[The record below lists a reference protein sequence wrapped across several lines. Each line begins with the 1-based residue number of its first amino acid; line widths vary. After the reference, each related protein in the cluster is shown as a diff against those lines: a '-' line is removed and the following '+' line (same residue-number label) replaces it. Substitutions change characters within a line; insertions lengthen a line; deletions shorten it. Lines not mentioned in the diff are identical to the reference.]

1 MCCRLALHHRL
12 DSVLAEAVST
22 TYYFLDWR
30 DFMPVSAIILNQH
43 GLLPD
48 DAEID
53 EVGCGLWLGGQQGL
67 RAKGSTSSKQ

>member
-1 MCCRLALHHRL
+1 
-12 DSVLAEAVST
+12 VLAEAVST

-53 EVGCGLWLGGQQGL
+53 EVGCGLWWGGV
-67 RAKGSTSSKQ
+67 

>member
-1 MCCRLALHHRL
+1 M
-12 DSVLAEAVST
+12 LAEAVST

-48 DAEID
+48 DAELD
-53 EVGCGLWLGGQQGL
+53 EVSCGLWWGGGVESEHFTHV
-67 RAKGSTSSKQ
+67 AKAGI